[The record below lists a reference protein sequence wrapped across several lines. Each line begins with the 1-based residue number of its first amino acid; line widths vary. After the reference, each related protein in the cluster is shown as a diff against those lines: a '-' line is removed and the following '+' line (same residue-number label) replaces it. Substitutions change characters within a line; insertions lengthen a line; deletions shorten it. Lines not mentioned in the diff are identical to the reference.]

1 MVGGGG
7 CAFCQ
12 REGKIVVGMGGGG
25 GAFCQ
30 RAGKTDGGGGGLDI
44 HV

>member
-1 MVGGGG
+1 MGGGGG

-25 GAFCQ
+25 GVHSAKEQ
-30 RAGKTDGGGGGLDI
+30 VRQMGVGGG
-44 HV
+44 